1 MVLLADWTS
10 LQLDM
15 VALDRGLKRVAASVY
30 EV

>member
-10 LQLDM
+10 IQLDM
-15 VALDRGLKRVAASVY
+15 IALDRGLKRLAASVY